1 LGFIAFFLTDAHLVL
16 GFHEY
21 AIIFEGLLYFL
32 DFFLCS
38 RETLTKALGV
48 LLIINEALSENLL
61 ALFVEG
67 FVEGFGLFAC
77 DLLDLFLFE
86 HARGDG
92 RWVVFVLHFRYFL

>member
-1 LGFIAFFLTDAHLVL
+1 M
-16 GFHEY
+16 
-21 AIIFEGLLYFL
+21 YFL

-48 LLIINEALSENLL
+48 LLIIDETFAENLL
-61 ALFVEG
+61 ALFVKG

-86 HARGDG
+86 HAWGDG
-92 RWVVFVLHFRYFL
+92 RWVVRVLHLDIFYNNQYINQCIQNNCLTQT